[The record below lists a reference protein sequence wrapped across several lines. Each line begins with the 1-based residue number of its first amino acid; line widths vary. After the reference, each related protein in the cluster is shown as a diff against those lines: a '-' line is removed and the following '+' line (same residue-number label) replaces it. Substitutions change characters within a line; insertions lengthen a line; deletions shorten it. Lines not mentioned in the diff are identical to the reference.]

1 VIVTGRQVLAGVVS
15 VVVLAAVVT
24 GVVILGSP
32 SEERAR
38 RIDRRL
44 VEELSSIKTAVDS
57 YYSKNGILPASLN
70 ELWQGSPG
78 LDLNGPFDVIRDPV
92 PPNAYRYRVVAVD
105 AFELCGTF
113 ERASEPRVSSGV
125 DVWQHSSGDHCF
137 TRKVAKRSTQ

>member
-24 GVVILGSP
+24 GIVILGSP

-38 RIDRRL
+38 RLDRRL

-57 YYSKNGILPASLN
+57 YYSKNGILPESLD
-70 ELWQGSPG
+70 ELWKGSPG
-78 LDLNGPFDVIRDPV
+78 LDLNAPFDVIRDPV
-92 PPNAYRYRVVAVD
+92 PPNAYRYRVVAAD

-125 DVWQHSSGDHCF
+125 DVWQHLAGAHCF
-137 TRKVAKRSTQ
+137 PLKVDKRSTQ